1 MGRLYWKFFS
11 FVLAAQLLATLAI
24 GGAFWLRESARALPT
39 VDAGPPAVS
48 MVKAAEVVFQVGG
61 LEAMRTLLRSIDGPH
76 QLYVVDEN
84 GNEMLGRDLNQR
96 MLGDARELLALAQPD
111 PVVRELRAWD
121 GRRYL
126 VFQSQHD
133 LPRMIGSLPPFRS
146 SGLWPRTRT
155 QPASRAS
162 VLEFAGV
169 VAAVVVSAFFAA
181 VLAWYF
187 AKPIKILRGA
197 LRDAGAGNLQ
207 TKAATAMGSRRD
219 ELADLGR
226 DFDSMAARL
235 AVLMDG
241 QRNLLHDVSHELR
254 SPLAR
259 MQAAIGLARR
269 QPERAQPALERIER
283 EGMRMDRLIGELLTL
298 SRLEAGVPTA
308 RAEPVMIDDL
318 LAEII
323 DDATFEAQLKASAV
337 TLAGHCQVAV
347 MAQPELLYRA
357 IENVV
362 RNAIKHTHAGS
373 AVTVRCHADQRAG
386 ELTLSIL
393 DDGPGAPPEMLQEMF
408 TPFFRGA
415 LVQPGEEGHGLGL
428 AIARRVILTHGGSIR
443 AENRS
448 GGGLCVRIVLPIL
461 PSLPILST
469 ARASGGLR

>member
-24 GGAFWLRESARALPT
+24 GGAFWLKEAARAVPT
-39 VDAGPPAVS
+39 IDAGPPAVS
-48 MVKAAEVVFQVGG
+48 MVKAADVVFQVGG
-61 LEAMRTLLRSIDGPH
+61 IEAMRTLLRSIDGAH

-84 GNEMLGRDLNQR
+84 GNELLGRDLNQR
-96 MLGDARELLALAQPD
+96 MLGDARELLALAQPY
-111 PVVRELRAWD
+111 PVVRELRSRD

-133 LPRMIGSLPPFRS
+133 VTRMIGSMPPFRN
-146 SGLWPRTRT
+146 GVFLPRL
-155 QPASRAS
+155 QPPPANRAS
-162 VLEFAGV
+162 LMEFAGV
-169 VAAVVVSAFFAA
+169 VAAVVVSGFFAA

-197 LRDAGAGNLQ
+197 LRDAGAGNLD

-226 DFDSMAARL
+226 DFDSMATRL
-235 AVLMDG
+235 AMLMDG

-259 MQAAIGLARR
+259 MQAAIGLARQ

-298 SRLEAGVPTA
+298 SRLEAGVAMA
-308 RAEPVMIDDL
+308 RPELIMIDDM
-318 LAEII
+318 LAEIVE
-323 DDATFEAQLKASAV
+323 DATFEANLKSTAV
-337 TLAGHCQVAV
+337 TLAGDCQVAV

-362 RNAIKHTHAGS
+362 RNAIKYTQAGS
-373 AVTVRCHADQRAG
+373 TVTVECQADHAAG
-386 ELTLSIL
+386 QLVVSIL
-393 DDGPGAPPEMLQEMF
+393 DDGPGAPPEILQDMF
-408 TPFFRGA
+408 TPFFRGGLGPA
-415 LVQPGEEGHGLGL
+415 SQEGHGLGL
-428 AIARRVILTHGGSIR
+428 AIAQRVVLTHGGSIR

-448 GGGLCVRIVLPIL
+448 SGGLCVRIVLPAHAVQ
-461 PSLPILST
+461 PQVD
-469 ARASGGLR
+469 GLAAG

>member
-24 GGAFWLRESARALPT
+24 GGAFWLREAARAVPT
-39 VDAGPPAVS
+39 IDAGPPAVS
-48 MVKAAEVVFQVGG
+48 MVKAADVVFQVGG
-61 LEAMRTLLRSIDGPH
+61 LEAMRTLLRSIDGAH
-76 QLYVVDEN
+76 QLYMVDEN
-84 GNEMLGRDLNQR
+84 GNELLGRDLNQR
-96 MLGDARELLALAQPD
+96 MLGDARELLALAQPY
-111 PVVRELRAWD
+111 PVVRELRSSD

-133 LPRMIGSLPPFRS
+133 VTRMIGSMPPFRS
-146 SGLWPRTRT
+146 SVLLPRMHAPPSSRT
-155 QPASRAS
+155 S
-162 VLEFAGV
+162 VMEFAGV
-169 VAAVVVSAFFAA
+169 LAAIVVSAVFAA
-181 VLAWYF
+181 MLAWYF

-226 DFDSMAARL
+226 DFDSMATRL

-259 MQAAIGLARR
+259 MQAAIGLARQ
-269 QPERAQPALERIER
+269 QPERTQPALERIER

-298 SRLEAGVPTA
+298 SRLEAGVATA
-308 RAEPVMIDDL
+308 QPEPVMIDEL
-318 LAEII
+318 LAEIVE
-323 DDATFEAQLKASAV
+323 DATFEAQLKRTTV
-337 TLAGHCQVAV
+337 TLAGHCHVAV

-362 RNAIKHTHAGS
+362 RNAIKYTQAGS
-373 AVTVRCHADQRAG
+373 TVTLDCSLEPAG
-386 ELTLSIL
+386 GKLLISIL
-393 DDGPGAPPEMLQEMF
+393 DNGPGAPPDVLQQMF
-408 TPFFRGA
+408 TPFFRGG
-415 LVQPGEEGHGLGL
+415 QTPSNPEGHGLGL
-428 AIARRVILTHGGSIR
+428 AIAQRVVHTHGGSIR

-448 GGGLCVRIVLPIL
+448 TGGLCVRIMLPML
-461 PSLPILST
+461 P
-469 ARASGGLR
+469 AQAMQSGAQAA